1 MKIVT
6 DSNREE
12 IVNEYISGLLDT
24 MDWDD
29 LYQLAYDYLYDSK
42 DLLTNEALEL
52 EIKDYRPELLE
63 AEDD

>member
-12 IVNEYISGLLDT
+12 IVDEYINGLLDT

-52 EIKDYRPELLE
+52 EIKDYRPELLG

>member
-1 MKIVT
+1 MIKIT
-6 DSNREE
+6 DKNRET

-52 EIKDYRPELLE
+52 EIKDYIPELLG

>member
-12 IVNEYISGLLDT
+12 IVDEYINGLLDT

>member
-1 MKIVT
+1 MTQIN
-6 DSNREE
+6 DYNREE
-12 IVNEYISGLLDT
+12 IVDEYISGLLDVI
-24 MDWDD
+24 DWDD

-52 EIKDYRPELLE
+52 EIKDYRPELLG

>member
-12 IVNEYISGLLDT
+12 IVNEYINGLLDT

>member
-1 MKIVT
+1 MTQIT
-6 DSNREE
+6 DYNREE
-12 IVNEYISGLLDT
+12 IVDEYISSLLDT

-52 EIKDYRPELLE
+52 EIKDYRPELLG

>member
-1 MKIVT
+1 MTQIN
-6 DSNREE
+6 DYNRET
-12 IVNEYISGLLDT
+12 IVDEYINGLLDA
-24 MDWDD
+24 MDWDS

-52 EIKDYRPELLE
+52 EIKDYRPELLG